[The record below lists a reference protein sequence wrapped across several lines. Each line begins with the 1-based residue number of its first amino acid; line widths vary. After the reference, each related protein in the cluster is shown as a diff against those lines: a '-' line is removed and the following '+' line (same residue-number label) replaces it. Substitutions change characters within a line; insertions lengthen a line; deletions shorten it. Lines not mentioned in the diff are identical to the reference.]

1 MSFTAPMLRDLV
13 IAGLLAAVVVAALA
27 IFGGMSCASC

>member
-13 IAGLLAAVVVAALA
+13 IAGLLAATIIAALA
-27 IFGGMSCASC
+27 IFGGLSCAPC

>member
-27 IFGGMSCASC
+27 IFGGM